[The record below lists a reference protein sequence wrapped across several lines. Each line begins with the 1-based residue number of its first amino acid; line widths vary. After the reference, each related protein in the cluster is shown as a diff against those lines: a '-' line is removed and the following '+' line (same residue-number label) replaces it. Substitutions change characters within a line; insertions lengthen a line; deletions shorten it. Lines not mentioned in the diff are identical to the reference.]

1 MGGNTLFKMGVP
13 AQLLPAPLPA
23 HPRWVQMNPTE
34 IYNKE
39 SGFTLTLMFNLLN
52 TQKITVTLQA
62 Q

>member
-1 MGGNTLFKMGVP
+1 MGVP

-39 SGFTLTLMFNLLN
+39 SGFTLTLMFNLLS